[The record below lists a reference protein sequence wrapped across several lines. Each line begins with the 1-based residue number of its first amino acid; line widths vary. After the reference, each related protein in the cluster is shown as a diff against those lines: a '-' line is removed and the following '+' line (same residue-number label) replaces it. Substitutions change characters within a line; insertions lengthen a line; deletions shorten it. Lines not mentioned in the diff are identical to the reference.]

1 MVEEGKLSRD
11 DAARMYEASK
21 TVTSRGYMKV
31 HNQDNI
37 NILELSNSQQPT
49 TISKNTSIDQ
59 SGN

>member
-1 MVEEGKLSRD
+1 
-11 DAARMYEASK
+11 MYEASK
-21 TVTSRGYMKV
+21 IVTSRAYRI

>member
-1 MVEEGKLSRD
+1 
-11 DAARMYEASK
+11 MYEASK
-21 TVTSRGYMKV
+21 IVTSRGYRKV